1 MAAIVR
7 WEKDV
12 GSMTTEKIQRM
23 VKAFGV
29 LKTWELFDASYKEL
43 GVLRTIL
50 LRELG
55 KRKGGQ

>member
-1 MAAIVR
+1 MAAIIK

-23 VKAFGV
+23 VKAFDV
-29 LKTWELFDASYKEL
+29 LKTWELFDANYKEMQL
-43 GVLRTIL
+43 LRTIL

-55 KRKGGQ
+55 KRKEGQ